1 MNLLFGPLKNHGA
14 TAPTPNQNNETTTI
28 GIAASAFATTIL
40 FYIKVKWITQ
50 TSKLNF
56 GKRRYFKL

>member
-40 FYIKVKWITQ
+40 FLYQGKMDHSNVETQ
-50 TSKLNF
+50 FRKMPVL
-56 GKRRYFKL
+56 

>member
-1 MNLLFGPLKNHGA
+1 
-14 TAPTPNQNNETTTI
+14 
-28 GIAASAFATTIL
+28 L